1 MWLILA
7 LGSAVFAALVSVL
20 GKKGLAGVSSNL
32 ATGIRA
38 IVALALAWLVVLVA
52 GSGGLLGQLEFGDIL
67 FILLSGVATGV
78 SWLCFFQALKLG
90 KVSNVIAVD
99 RTSLLFT
106 GLAAV
111 AFFGE
116 TQHLP
121 TKILGLAVVV
131 LATITLVWVPKNSR
145 GENANWAWLPWAL
158 ASMAF
163 AVATTLLAKV
173 GLAAVDSSLATGL
186 RTLVVVI
193 FAVLIVWFR
202 GEAPAIRQI
211 SRKHLGYLLA
221 SGLATGASW
230 LCYFGAIKLGEVS
243 VVAPIDKLSIVF
255 AAGLAALL
263 LGEKVS
269 KRDALALASMVLG
282 TAILLF

>member
-20 GKKGLAGVSSNL
+20 GKKGLNEVSSNI
-32 ATGIRA
+32 ATAIRST
-38 IVALALAWLVVLVA
+38 VALALAWLVVLVA
-52 GSGGLLGQLEFGDIL
+52 GSAGQLGQLEFGDIL
-67 FILLSGVATGV
+67 FILLSGVATGA
-78 SWLCFFQALKLG
+78 SWLCFFEALKLG
-90 KVSNVIAVD
+90 KVSNVIAID

-106 GLAAV
+106 GLAAI

-116 TQHLP
+116 AQHLP

-131 LATITLVWVPKNSR
+131 IATIALVWVPKNSKLVK
-145 GENANWAWLPWAL
+145 ANWAWLPWAL

-173 GLAAVDSSLATGL
+173 GLTNVDSSLATAL
-186 RTLVVVI
+186 RTFVVVV

-202 GEAPAIRQI
+202 GEAPAMRKI

-230 LCYFGAIKLGEVS
+230 LCFFGAIKLGQVS
-243 VVAPIDKLSIVF
+243 VVAPIDKLSIVI
-255 AAGLAALL
+255 AAVLAAWM
-263 LGEKVS
+263 LGEKLT
-269 KRDALALASMVLG
+269 KRDALALIAMVLG
-282 TAILLF
+282 TIVLLY

>member
-20 GKKGLAGVSSNL
+20 GKKGLNEVSSNI
-32 ATGIRA
+32 ATAIRST
-38 IVALALAWLVVLVA
+38 VALALAWLVVLVA
-52 GSGGLLGQLEFGDIL
+52 GSGGQLGQLEFGDIL
-67 FILLSGVATGV
+67 FILLSGVATGA
-78 SWLCFFQALKLG
+78 SWLCFFEALKLG
-90 KVSNVIAVD
+90 KVSNVIAID

-106 GLAAV
+106 GLAAI

-116 TQHLP
+116 AQHLP

-131 LATITLVWVPKNSR
+131 IATIALVWVPKNSKLVK
-145 GENANWAWLPWAL
+145 ANWAWLPWAL

-173 GLAAVDSSLATGL
+173 GLTNVDSSLATAL
-186 RTLVVVI
+186 RTFVVVV

-202 GEAPAIRQI
+202 GEAPAMRKI

-230 LCYFGAIKLGEVS
+230 LCFFGAIKLGQVS
-243 VVAPIDKLSIVF
+243 VVAPIDKLSIVI
-255 AAGLAALL
+255 AAVLAAWM
-263 LGEKVS
+263 LGEKLT
-269 KRDALALASMVLG
+269 KRDALALIAMVLG
-282 TAILLF
+282 TIVLLY

>member
-20 GKKGLAGVSSNL
+20 GKKGLNEVSSNI
-32 ATGIRA
+32 ATAIRST
-38 IVALALAWLVVLVA
+38 VALALAWLVVLVA
-52 GSGGLLGQLEFGDIL
+52 GSGGQLGQLEFGDIL
-67 FILLSGVATGV
+67 FILLSGVATGA

-90 KVSNVIAVD
+90 KVSNVIAID

-106 GLAAV
+106 GLAAIL
-111 AFFGE
+111 FFGE
-116 TQHLP
+116 TQHLA

-131 LATITLVWVPKNSR
+131 IATIALVWVPKNSKL
-145 GENANWAWLPWAL
+145 EKANWAWLRWAI

-173 GLAAVDSSLATGL
+173 GLTNVDSSLATAL
-186 RTLVVVI
+186 RTFVVVV

-202 GEAPAIRQI
+202 GEAPAMRKI

-230 LCYFGAIKLGEVS
+230 LCFFGAIKLGQVS
-243 VVAPIDKLSIVF
+243 VVAPIDKLSIVI
-255 AAGLAALL
+255 AAVLAAWM
-263 LGEKVS
+263 LGEKLT
-269 KRDALALASMVLG
+269 KRDALALAAMVLG
-282 TAILLF
+282 TAILLY

>member
-20 GKKGLAGVSSNL
+20 GKKGLNEVSSNI
-32 ATGIRA
+32 ATAIRST
-38 IVALALAWLVVLVA
+38 VALALAWLVVLVA
-52 GSGGLLGQLEFGDIL
+52 GSAGQLGQLDFGDIL
-67 FILLSGVATGV
+67 FILLSGAATGG

-90 KVSNVIAVD
+90 KVSNVIAID

-106 GLAAV
+106 GLAAIV
-111 AFFGE
+111 FFGE
-116 TQHLP
+116 TQNLP
-121 TKILGLAVVV
+121 TKILGLAVVA
-131 LATITLVWVPKNSR
+131 LATIALVWVPKNSKL
-145 GENANWAWLPWAL
+145 EKANWAWLPWAL

-173 GLAAVDSSLATGL
+173 GLTNVDSSLATAL
-186 RTLVVVI
+186 RTFVVVV

-202 GEAPAIRQI
+202 GEAPAMRKI

-230 LCYFGAIKLGEVS
+230 LCFFGAIKLGQVS
-243 VVAPIDKLSIVF
+243 VVAPIDKLSIVI
-255 AAGLAALL
+255 AAVLAAWM
-263 LGEKVS
+263 LGEKLT
-269 KRDALALASMVLG
+269 KRDALALAAMVLG
-282 TAILLF
+282 TAVLLY

>member
-7 LGSAVFAALVSVL
+7 VASAVFAALGSVL

-38 IVALALAWLVVLVA
+38 IVALALAWLVTFVT
-52 GSGGLLGQLEFGDIL
+52 GSTAQLAALTPNDL
-67 FILLSGVATGV
+67 AFILLSGAATGA
-78 SWLCFFQALKLG
+78 SWLCFFKALQLG
-90 KVSNVIAVD
+90 RVTDVIAID

-106 GLAAV
+106 GLAAI
-111 AFFGE
+111 ALFGE
-116 TQHLP
+116 TNHLV
-121 TKILGLAVVV
+121 TKIMGLTVVV
-131 LATITLVWVPKNSR
+131 AATILLVTRNQTGSATKR
-145 GENANWAWLPWAL
+145 NWAWLAWAL

-173 GLAAVDSSLATGL
+173 GLAAVDSSLATAL
-186 RTLVVVI
+186 RTLVVVV
-193 FAVLIVWFR
+193 FAVLIIWFR
-202 GEAPAIRQI
+202 GEASSVRHITR
-211 SRKHLGYLLA
+211 RHLAYLVA

-269 KRDALALASMVLG
+269 KRDALALAAMLPG
-282 TAILLF
+282 TLILLY